1 MPRKV
6 NQYFHTLIG
15 YHTSREVKNHWHT
28 LALFSR
34 QLLLIICMC
43 TLWKNLR
50 ICCLDLHDSK
60 TKPVSWK
67 QWTYC
72 RCGSLVQQVPMYLIV
87 EMQWPRFEAD
97 LQPFAVCPPLLIL
110 PFSVCFSMQNCQIKA
125 KKPQNKSSFKKR
137 IYSKSKN
144 KQTLIWSLE
153 YVNFASFFADD
164 RFISQPISQQI
175 SEPPCHGTTVRLDS
189 RRLAFYPIQFNENL
203 LE

>member
-50 ICCLDLHDSK
+50 ICCLDMHDSK

-137 IYSKSKN
+137 IYSKSKKKKN
-144 KQTLIWSLE
+144 TDMIIRVCEHCIFLCWWQIYLPTYIPTNIRTSLSWH
-153 YVNFASFFADD
+153 N
-164 RFISQPISQQI
+164 
-175 SEPPCHGTTVRLDS
+175 CKTTGFLPHSV
-189 RRLAFYPIQFNENL
+189 
-203 LE
+203 

>member
-137 IYSKSKN
+137 IYSKSKKKKN
-144 KQTLIWSLE
+144 TDMIIRVCELCIFLCRWQIYLPTHIPTNIRTSLSWHNCKTWLTATGFLPHS
-153 YVNFASFFADD
+153 V
-164 RFISQPISQQI
+164 
-175 SEPPCHGTTVRLDS
+175 
-189 RRLAFYPIQFNENL
+189 
-203 LE
+203 

>member
-137 IYSKSKN
+137 IYSKSKKKKN
-144 KQTLIWSLE
+144 TDMIIRVCELCIFLCWWQIYLPTYIPTNIRTSLSWH
-153 YVNFASFFADD
+153 N
-164 RFISQPISQQI
+164 
-175 SEPPCHGTTVRLDS
+175 CKTTGFLPHSV
-189 RRLAFYPIQFNENL
+189 
-203 LE
+203 

>member
-110 PFSVCFSMQNCQIKA
+110 PFSVCFSMQNCQIKE

-137 IYSKSKN
+137 IYSKSKKN
-144 KQTLIWSLE
+144 KNTDMIIRVCELCIFLCWWQIYLPTYIPTNIRTSLSWH
-153 YVNFASFFADD
+153 N
-164 RFISQPISQQI
+164 
-175 SEPPCHGTTVRLDS
+175 CKTTGFLPHSV
-189 RRLAFYPIQFNENL
+189 
-203 LE
+203 

>member
-50 ICCLDLHDSK
+50 ICFLDLHDSK

-137 IYSKSKN
+137 IYSKSKKKN
-144 KQTLIWSLE
+144 TDMIIRVCELCIFLCWWQIYLPTYIPTNIRTSLSWH
-153 YVNFASFFADD
+153 N
-164 RFISQPISQQI
+164 
-175 SEPPCHGTTVRLDS
+175 CKTTGFLPHSV
-189 RRLAFYPIQFNENL
+189 
-203 LE
+203 